1 MDMPHLAGPP
11 RRHQLA
17 KGQTTQR
24 KTTNCVPSLLDERR
38 NQSASASLLIC
49 TNCVAFPSV
58 TVHELK
64 GMAYGDERIVLF
76 GKALRPEIRIA
87 RARPRLEQR
96 NLLHRT
102 LGRTHVSARSSA
114 ANGMQ
119 RTFVLSSMLGVKV
132 QIT

>member
-1 MDMPHLAGPP
+1 M
-11 RRHQLA
+11 
-17 KGQTTQR
+17 
-24 KTTNCVPSLLDERR
+24 
-38 NQSASASLLIC
+38 
-49 TNCVAFPSV
+49 
-58 TVHELK
+58 HELK